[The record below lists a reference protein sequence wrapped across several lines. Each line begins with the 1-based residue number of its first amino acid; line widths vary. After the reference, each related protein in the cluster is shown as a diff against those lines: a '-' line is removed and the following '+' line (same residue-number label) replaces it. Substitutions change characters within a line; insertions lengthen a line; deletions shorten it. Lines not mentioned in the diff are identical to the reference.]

1 MAVDISVP
9 LQGKIALITGSTS
22 GMGLETAR
30 VLARNGASIA
40 LHGLGDPADIAT
52 ILDEIGDLGVAA
64 RHFGHDLSAH
74 EQGANLVPEVI
85 AAMGRV
91 DILINNAGIQYV
103 ADIQDFPDAEWHR
116 LIAVNLTAAF
126 TAIRAAW
133 PGMRDRRWGRI
144 INTASTLAMIA
155 EPRKA
160 AYVSAKHGVLGLTR
174 EIALEGAELGI
185 TCNAIC
191 PGWVLTPLVRR
202 QVEAKAAALGLS
214 FDDTVREHFVRDL
227 PTKRFVETEEIAAAM
242 LFLCSEAARSIT
254 GVALPVDGASIVV

>member
-1 MAVDISVP
+1 MAIDIAVP
-9 LQGKIALITGSTS
+9 LQGKVALITGSTS

-30 VLARNGASIA
+30 VLARNGASVA
-40 LHGLGDPADIAT
+40 LHGLGDSAEIAAV
-52 ILDEIGDLGVAA
+52 LNELGGLGAVA
-64 RHFGHDLSAH
+64 RHFGHDLSVH
-74 EQGANLVPEVI
+74 DQGAALVPDVI
-85 AAMGRV
+85 AEMGRV
-91 DILINNAGIQYV
+91 DILINNAGIQHV

-133 PGMRDRRWGRI
+133 PGMRERRWGRI
-144 INTASTLAMIA
+144 INTASTLAMTA

-191 PGWVLTPLVRR
+191 PGWVLTPLVRK
-202 QVEAKAAALGLS
+202 QVEAKAAAFGLT
-214 FDDTVREHFVRDL
+214 FDETARQHFLRDL

-242 LFLCSEAARSIT
+242 LFLCSDAARSIT